1 MPFPSSIKFTLVQ
14 QEHLGSTTHAVW
26 HLLNWFLDLCGAK
39 FLSRGPV
46 LLHMTS
52 KKFHLEQNSFSCR
65 AIFLHKAWT
74 NFHVEIA
81 PHENIIS
88 TDNVR
93 CDRDKYNVWI
103 HHPHP
108 HHPLRIISLSSS
120 SSSHPFRCW
129 LSQSAGRG
137 RLFSP

>member
-1 MPFPSSIKFTLVQ
+1 MTFVILVF
-14 QEHLGSTTHAVW
+14 GS
-26 HLLNWFLDLCGAK
+26 LRQCGAK
-39 FLSRGPV
+39 ILSRGPV

-74 NFHVEIA
+74 NLHVEIA

-93 CDRDKYNVWI
+93 GDRDKYNVWI
-103 HHPHP
+103 HHPHHP
-108 HHPLRIISLSSS
+108 HHPHLYPYP
-120 SSSHPFRCW
+120 HPHHHI
-129 LSQSAGRG
+129 LLGAD
-137 RLFSP
+137 